1 MANNCVK
8 ALPPCEL
15 RTHQYAPL
23 VREGFS
29 LFFIQISPSGNE
41 QLVYKMLPS
50 GFEQLERAYLSTTS
64 FFRRRNYAPQSQT
77 FTAGVLRPR
86 LKVAARI
93 CDLAS

>member
-15 RTHQYAPL
+15 RTHQYEPL

-41 QLVYKMLPS
+41 QLVYKNAGAGLGKGDLPNITL
-50 GFEQLERAYLSTTS
+50 GAALDATGMKKDNFY
-64 FFRRRNYAPQSQT
+64 YH
-77 FTAGVLRPR
+77 LRR
-86 LKVAARI
+86 LKHPAR
-93 CDLAS
+93 

>member
-15 RTHQYAPL
+15 RTHQYEPL

-41 QLVYKMLPS
+41 QLVYKNAGAGLGKVDLPNITLGAVTRPCVCAS
-50 GFEQLERAYLSTTS
+50 RGGNR
-64 FFRRRNYAPQSQT
+64 
-77 FTAGVLRPR
+77 VL
-86 LKVAARI
+86 KHGATHVI
-93 CDLAS
+93 I